1 MTSRELSGLENTFW
15 RSAVSTGDTL
25 SALSSDAVDDS
36 TFRLLADNI
45 PTLCWIAN
53 GDGYIVWY
61 NRRWHDYCGTTPDQM
76 EGWGWQSVHDPE
88 RLPSVMERWA
98 GSIATGDAF
107 EMTFPLR
114 GADGVFRPFL
124 TRIQPVRDASGNV
137 ARWFGVNTEV
147 SGQVGAEQ
155 ALAVERDLLRGVLE
169 AVPGVIYAK
178 DRDGRM
184 IVANRG
190 TEGLIGKRPAD
201 FIGKTDAE
209 FLDDKDQAEVVMA
222 NDRRIMDS
230 GHGEALEEVIYLP
243 NGTPATWFSTKVPW
257 RDRDGNIVGLI
268 GASVD
273 VTDEVKAREVL
284 ARSRDELEMEVAR
297 RTEERDRLW
306 RTTQDLLL
314 IARYDGTIT
323 DVNPAWQAMLGWPEM
338 ELTGSSFMTLIHPD
352 DLAASAAEAER
363 ISAEG
368 RSTSQFENRY
378 RRKDGSWVWL
388 SWAVTSENGL
398 FHAVARDISEQ
409 KLRAAELE
417 LAQDQLRQ
425 AQKMEAIGQLTGG
438 VAHDFNNLLTI
449 IRSSTDLLRRPELP
463 EDKRRR
469 YIDAISDT
477 SDRAAALT
485 SQLLAF
491 ARRQPLKPEHFDVV
505 ERLEQTANILRST
518 LGGLIQFEIDV
529 LCEDCEVEADLNQF
543 DTSIL
548 NLVVNARDA
557 MNGNGRLTIVVDDV
571 ESIPERRGHAAQTGH
586 FVAVSVSDEGSGIA
600 REQIDRI
607 FEPFFTTKEV
617 GKGTG
622 LGLSQVIGFAKQSG
636 GDIFVE
642 SVPKQGT
649 TFTLYLPRAEPC
661 LTKKATGPIA
671 EPIEPPPEG
680 RCVLVVEDNQTV
692 GEFAARLLEELGYAT
707 RWASDGQTALDL
719 LAEHPDLFNLVFSD
733 VVMPGISGLELAK
746 RIRRDHPSLPV
757 VLTSGYSHVM
767 AEEGT
772 HGFMLLRKP
781 YSVEALARI
790 LQTAA
795 QSS

>member
-1 MTSRELSGLENTFW
+1 MTSRELGGLENTFW

-124 TRIQPVRDASGNV
+124 TRIQPVRDASGSV

-190 TEGLIGKRPAD
+190 TEGLIGKQPAD

-284 ARSRDELEMEVAR
+284 ARSRDELELEVAR

-306 RTTQDLLL
+306 RTTKDLLL

-323 DVNPAWQAMLGWPEM
+323 DVNPAW
-338 ELTGSSFMTLIHPD
+338 H
-352 DLAASAAEAER
+352 
-363 ISAEG
+363 
-368 RSTSQFENRY
+368 
-378 RRKDGSWVWL
+378 
-388 SWAVTSENGL
+388 
-398 FHAVARDISEQ
+398 
-409 KLRAAELE
+409 
-417 LAQDQLRQ
+417 
-425 AQKMEAIGQLTGG
+425 
-438 VAHDFNNLLTI
+438 
-449 IRSSTDLLRRPELP
+449 
-463 EDKRRR
+463 
-469 YIDAISDT
+469 
-477 SDRAAALT
+477 
-485 SQLLAF
+485 
-491 ARRQPLKPEHFDVV
+491 
-505 ERLEQTANILRST
+505 
-518 LGGLIQFEIDV
+518 
-529 LCEDCEVEADLNQF
+529 
-543 DTSIL
+543 
-548 NLVVNARDA
+548 
-557 MNGNGRLTIVVDDV
+557 
-571 ESIPERRGHAAQTGH
+571 
-586 FVAVSVSDEGSGIA
+586 
-600 REQIDRI
+600 
-607 FEPFFTTKEV
+607 
-617 GKGTG
+617 
-622 LGLSQVIGFAKQSG
+622 
-636 GDIFVE
+636 
-642 SVPKQGT
+642 
-649 TFTLYLPRAEPC
+649 
-661 LTKKATGPIA
+661 
-671 EPIEPPPEG
+671 
-680 RCVLVVEDNQTV
+680 
-692 GEFAARLLEELGYAT
+692 GYA
-707 RWASDGQTALDL
+707 W
-719 LAEHPDLFNLVFSD
+719 
-733 VVMPGISGLELAK
+733 
-746 RIRRDHPSLPV
+746 
-757 VLTSGYSHVM
+757 M
-767 AEEGT
+767 A
-772 HGFMLLRKP
+772 
-781 YSVEALARI
+781 
-790 LQTAA
+790 
-795 QSS
+795 